1 MSLAMMAESRFDLSP
16 WYVAKALAVL
26 AVGAALVLQGLP
38 THHPFRSIGS
48 ANLATA
54 ARGTLVA
61 LLAAL
66 VGERFGNSVQYVALA
81 VATTAATL
89 DGVDGWLARKTNTSS
104 RFGARFDMETDA
116 LLILTLAVLAWQFGK
131 AGIWILLSGAMRYL
145 FVLASLALPW
155 LRAPLPHS
163 FRRKAVAVLQTI
175 ALLVAMAPF
184 VPNPASALIAG
195 IALSRSLILL
205 PHRCD
210 LAQTQSM
217 IRRSSPPS
225 SSPCSSSTAR
235 SRFTTSG
242 RRSASAGPVSCRSR
256 SRCCCSHSISNAVL
270 GRTSPR
276 VLAFLA
282 VMLLLFA
289 IGRYGEVTAPALYG
303 REINL
308 YWDAQHVGALAG
320 MLTAVAPTWMIIV
333 GALALLAALALL
345 YLGARWSLG
354 TLDEALRDRKAQ
366 IGFGIAATV
375 LIALFVVQRLD
386 DRVPRVPQFSI
397 PVSNTYAVQIARV
410 LDTFASSAPPAHSP
424 RHRLCRRTLRP
435 SKAEM
440 CSSSSWNR
448 MDASPTTA
456 LKSRPS

>member
-26 AVGAALVLQGLP
+26 GVGAALILQGLP

-66 VGERFGNSVQYVALA
+66 VGERFGNPVQYVALA

-131 AGIWILLSGAMRYL
+131 AGIWVLLSGAMRYL

-195 IALSRSLILL
+195 IAL
-205 PHRCD
+205 
-210 LAQTQSM
+210 LAL
-217 IRRSSPPS
+217 S
-225 SSPCSSSTAR
+225 SS
-235 SRFTTSG
+235 
-242 RRSASAGPVSCRSR
+242 
-256 SRCCCSHSISNAVL
+256 
-270 GRTSPR
+270 
-276 VLAFLA
+276 FLID
-282 VMLLLFA
+282 VIWLK
-289 IGRYGEVTAPALYG
+289 
-303 REINL
+303 
-308 YWDAQHVGALAG
+308 
-320 MLTAVAPTWMIIV
+320 
-333 GALALLAALALL
+333 
-345 YLGARWSLG
+345 
-354 TLDEALRDRKAQ
+354 RKA
-366 IGFGIAATV
+366 
-375 LIALFVVQRLD
+375 
-386 DRVPRVPQFSI
+386 
-397 PVSNTYAVQIARV
+397 
-410 LDTFASSAPPAHSP
+410 
-424 RHRLCRRTLRP
+424 
-435 SKAEM
+435 
-440 CSSSSWNR
+440 
-448 MDASPTTA
+448 
-456 LKSRPS
+456 